1 MSSSS
6 VQKIHAH
13 NVQKYNNSR
22 KCHVCLKIN
31 CREKNFF
38 FFIFFTIK
46 NIHSK
51 LVKCEFSDKRKLD
64 RCIFKDVS
72 K

>member
-31 CREKNFF
+31 CKEKKFF

-46 NIHSK
+46 NNNKKYILKKIKNFFSHS
-51 LVKCEFSDKRKLD
+51 V
-64 RCIFKDVS
+64 
-72 K
+72 

>member
-13 NVQKYNNSR
+13 NVKKYNNSK
-22 KCHVCLKIN
+22 KCHVCFKIE
-31 CREKNFF
+31 CKEKKKF

-46 NIHSK
+46 K
-51 LVKCEFSDKRKLD
+51 YVFSNKRKLD
-64 RCIFKDVS
+64 RFIFKDVS
-72 K
+72 ERSTS

>member
-13 NVQKYNNSR
+13 NVQKYNNSK

-31 CREKNFF
+31 CREKKFF

-46 NIHSK
+46 
-51 LVKCEFSDKRKLD
+51 KCVFSNKRKLN

-72 K
+72 E